1 MISSMIFDVQLT
13 VPQFNWPKLQ
23 TSTPYAPSFAY
34 CVVSIDDYLGKKP
47 CLFSLHNHF
56 LSLNLC
62 LPFLGCV
69 QQTFQQIV
77 QFHIAVKCG
86 AIAFVCK
93 VLNQF
98 HDFSQLL
105 NLLIIS
111 VTNLYRH
118 KEKPF

>member
-1 MISSMIFDVQLT
+1 MV
-13 VPQFNWPKLQ
+13 
-23 TSTPYAPSFAY
+23 STPTRNSAVSPACPL
-34 CVVSIDDYLGKKP
+34 CVGTGACLGKKP

-111 VTNLYRH
+111 VTNPVDLILQTIQALL
-118 KEKPF
+118 ENLSLSTF